1 MAAQLGQTPQTIQPP
16 PVPPGI
22 DAQTALYLQQ
32 FTMWCAGQF
41 NNRLSSNS
49 ALPGVMLQAS
59 DAPAGTTP
67 AVFHLQVKTDGT
79 VVANPLA
86 IGTGSP

>member
-1 MAAQLGQTPQTIQPP
+1 MAALNPTPQTVQPP

-32 FTMWCAGQF
+32 FTMWCANQF
-41 NNRLSSNS
+41 NTRLSANT
-49 ALPGVMLQAS
+49 ALPGVMLQAN

-79 VVANPLA
+79 VVASPLA